1 MLTRKF
7 LSLIS
12 PINDISLK
20 SVKKIKTH
28 IKQVKHDA
36 GPMELARSSNQLLN
50 TLITLRQE
58 TDCRTKK
65 ILKKKS
71 FQAISSFYA
80 GVISCRKNRAIT
92 RFYST

>member
-7 LSLIS
+7 LSLVS
-12 PINDISLK
+12 PINDISIK

-36 GPMELARSSNQLLN
+36 GPMELAKSSNQLLN

-65 ILKKKS
+65 NSQKK
-71 FQAISSFYA
+71 IVSSYFKLLCWCNFMQKK
-80 GVISCRKNRAIT
+80 IEP
-92 RFYST
+92 